1 MIKKAIITAVCLLCF
16 SYITAIAQELKVKS
30 FEKLE
35 RELLALTKKR
45 VDINETPCAILRVS
59 VPNSDEFIF
68 EGNIIGAPE
77 YTTGEVLVWMTDG
90 SKNIT
95 IKSDKTGSL
104 KYDFPQKLESKVVYK
119 LTLTKARNVQ
129 MLNLSVEPNDAH
141 IYIDDIPQTTT
152 NGTLSILLEEG
163 KHKYRIEHKYYHP
176 D

>member
-68 EGNIIGAPE
+68 ECNIIVAPE
-77 YTTGEVLVWMTDG
+77 YTTG
-90 SKNIT
+90 
-95 IKSDKTGSL
+95 
-104 KYDFPQKLESKVVYK
+104 
-119 LTLTKARNVQ
+119 
-129 MLNLSVEPNDAH
+129 
-141 IYIDDIPQTTT
+141 
-152 NGTLSILLEEG
+152 
-163 KHKYRIEHKYYHP
+163 
-176 D
+176 